1 MTGRELECPKC
12 LYETLVWNADAQ
24 VECPECD
31 YPHLYS
37 PAAAE
42 AIRRDR
48 QYQSAEGPATILST
62 GSEDLLVAY
71 EQGGSVMTYTGHGE
85 VVDSMQNTDGT
96 YDLTVE
102 GLMTDIEVEEV
113 STID

>member
-24 VECPECD
+24 PECPECD
-31 YPHLYS
+31 YPRLCS

-48 QYQSAEGPATILST
+48 MYRSAEGPASILST

-71 EQGGSVMTYTGHGE
+71 NRRGAVVTYTGHAE

-102 GLMTDIEVEEV
+102 GLMTDIDATEVARF
-113 STID
+113 D